1 MRNSVIAALEG
12 VVRRWNFQSTLLKEL
27 FAFRLDDRPIG
38 NQFLVTANLRML
50 IPPGWQVYPKP
61 QQHARGSTGHQFW
74 WSYPNG
80 VRHFYPW
87 SIVGNKGLF
96 FGVGDLALIKFPL
109 ATTSVLFFAS
119 GFAAL
124 LYQIAW
130 QRMLFGWY
138 GVDLDSVSAIVSI
151 FMLGLGLGALVG
163 GWLADQFQRRRIFVF
178 SLIELTI
185 ATFGIF
191 SLGIIDGVGAFF
203 STGSLPSIVILTFLV
218 FAIPTCAMGATLP
231 VLVTELVDRTR
242 SVGFST
248 GALYFVNTLGAAAG
262 AFSAGFILLPRV
274 GLDGLITAAAA
285 LNVSVS
291 ALAYV
296 AFRGSK

>member
-1 MRNSVIAALEG
+1 
-12 VVRRWNFQSTLLKEL
+12 
-27 FAFRLDDRPIG
+27 
-38 NQFLVTANLRML
+38 
-50 IPPGWQVYPKP
+50 
-61 QQHARGSTGHQFW
+61 
-74 WSYPNG
+74 
-80 VRHFYPW
+80 
-87 SIVGNKGLF
+87 
-96 FGVGDLALIKFPL
+96 
-109 ATTSVLFFAS
+109 
-119 GFAAL
+119 
-124 LYQIAW
+124 
-130 QRMLFGWY
+130 
-138 GVDLDSVSAIVSI
+138 
-151 FMLGLGLGALVG
+151 
-163 GWLADQFQRRRIFVF
+163 
-178 SLIELTI
+178 
-185 ATFGIF
+185 TFGIF

-274 GLDGLITAAAA
+274 GLDGLITTAAA